1 MKKLL
6 IAACLFV
13 GFALTTTAQT
23 KPAKKTTTTTTKSD
37 TTKTATHLKA
47 DGTPDMRYKDNKEAA
62 KPKPAGPTKADGTP
76 DMRYKANK
84 TDSTKKK

>member
-6 IAACLFV
+6 IAACLFL
-13 GFALTTTAQT
+13 GLALSTTAQT
-23 KPAKKTTTTTTKSD
+23 KPTTTKAKTD

-47 DGTPDMRYKDNKEAA
+47 DGTPDMRYKENKEAA
-62 KPKPAGPTKADGTP
+62 KPKPAGPLKKDGTP
-76 DMRYKANK
+76 DIRYKANK